1 MAGCPRERDR
11 THSGDGNSQHHRGV
25 LKEDAP
31 LAAGVNATAF
41 GGHRPTLTPTS
52 SWRASSCTTPMAQ
65 SGTIDRKRPLIRLRP
80 FMYGGRD
87 TCSVTLNGY

>member
-11 THSGDGNSQHHRGV
+11 TPSSDGNSQHHIGV
-25 LKEDAP
+25 LEEDAP

-52 SWRASSCTTPMAQ
+52 RWRAPSCRTPMGE
-65 SGTIDRKRPLIRLRP
+65 SGTIDRKRLLIRPRP
-80 FMYGGRD
+80 FMYGD
-87 TCSVTLNGY
+87 LW